1 MRIVIVQTT
10 IVIDIPEENKQPAPK
25 PVHPLTLLEKVLK
38 ATEAEHESTPGY
50 EPQEKYY
57 GTFLT

>member
-10 IVIDIPEENKQPAPK
+10 IVIDLPDEAEHPAPK
-25 PVHPLTLLEKVLK
+25 PVHPLSLLELLQREV
-38 ATEAEHESTPGY
+38 EQERETPTK
-50 EPQEKYY
+50 PPKDTFY